1 MLERVVISFSRGP
14 APPRDQTRASCIAGG
29 FFIAEPLRKTP
40 VAVVSTKDFEL
51 SDRRFYLILK
61 DS

>member
-1 MLERVVISFSRGP
+1 MLEWVVISFSRGSS
-14 APPRDQTRASCIAGG
+14 PPRDRTRALQVDSL
-29 FFIAEPLRKTP
+29 PLSHQKTP
-40 VAVVSTKDFEL
+40 VVVVSTKDFEL